1 MKNLIARL
9 MSMENPVQRYIDTP
23 MEGRL
28 PPQPNMDL
36 GMTHI
41 VRAILRLK

>member
-1 MKNLIARL
+1 MKNLISRL

-23 MEGRL
+23 KAGRL

-36 GMTHI
+36 DMTHI